1 MYLSTNLK
9 SNKCYFKT
17 DTMIKLE
24 LFLHK
29 IKFFLI
35 LVCFSNSTYS
45 QISEIKSGVSDTIY
59 DNSDVEIPAN
69 FPGGINAFRTFVAD
83 KFNIPDS
90 FDSGKMIIIF
100 IVDTDG
106 CVKNT
111 EVIYNNLGSEFA
123 EEALRVFELS
133 PEWTPAQKDGTNV
146 RMRFRMPLQFQSVD

>member
-1 MYLSTNLK
+1 
-9 SNKCYFKT
+9 
-17 DTMIKLE
+17 
-24 LFLHK
+24 
-29 IKFFLI
+29 
-35 LVCFSNSTYS
+35 
-45 QISEIKSGVSDTIY
+45 
-59 DNSDVEIPAN
+59 
-69 FPGGINAFRTFVAD
+69 
-83 KFNIPDS
+83 
-90 FDSGKMIIIF
+90 MIIVF